1 MLKSRVPLDL
11 LKCILGGAIKI
22 CICPVILGKL
32 ECFRNYKGFS
42 IIFLKILDVI

>member
-1 MLKSRVPLDL
+1 MLKSRVPLDI

-22 CICPVILGKL
+22 CICPVILGKP